1 MSHSEAL
8 EIIRVARGEGK
19 ASQLPPPPSTSSTST
34 SAQTSSHT
42 SSSTPTPHG
51 REVSLAGQSALDLLR
66 QEQLHGG
73 YIVTFCA
80 RVDEM
85 LGGGVPLGKVTE
97 FCGGPG
103 LGKTQIR

>member
-19 ASQLPPPPSTSSTST
+19 ASQPPHPPTTSST
-34 SAQTSSHT
+34 SAQTLSQASSN
-42 SSSTPTPHG
+42 TPATPHG
-51 REVSLAGQSALDLLR
+51 REVSLAGQSALDLLKE
-66 QEQLHGG
+66 EQLHGG
-73 YIVTFCA
+73 HIVTFCA

-85 LGGGVPLGKVTE
+85 LGGGVSLGKVTE